1 MLADYAPGRYDLDA
15 LGLTARKLVTV
26 HSSLRVG
33 PSGRAIAAHLPAALI
48 EMVLAQDLPDGA
60 DPGVLNEHEFR
71 ATLEEIRAS
80 GYSLGIDEFAGWAA
94 VAAPVL
100 WGNTVYGAL
109 SVLKPT
115 SLLTDVAAVAAQT
128 KAAAGRLS
136 LLVAGRRLE
145 TPSSPRLR

>member
-1 MLADYAPGRYDLDA
+1 M
-15 LGLTARKLVTV
+15 TARKLVTV

-33 PSGRAIAAHLPAALI
+33 PSGRAMAAHLPASLTELI
-48 EMVLAQDLPDGA
+48 LAQDLPDSA

-71 ATLEEIRAS
+71 AALEDIRAS

-100 WGNTVYGAL
+100 WGNTIYGAL

-115 SLLTDVAAVAAQT
+115 SLLTDVAAVAAHT

-136 LLVAGRRLE
+136 LLVAGGR
-145 TPSSPRLR
+145 PKASSSPRLR